1 MHAETAQY
9 LVLGYA
15 EMAQYIVATYVHA
28 EMAQYKVLGLQI
40 YCMLKGLST

>member
-15 EMAQYIVATYVHA
+15 EMAQYIVATYVSKHSA
-28 EMAQYKVLGLQI
+28 
-40 YCMLKGLST
+40 C